1 METGELVGALAQIAF
16 FLNKPTGRSLLGLPS
31 AGNLLLPMSS
41 LLFLRRFLPLLSL
54 LSLMPLLNP
63 PPLFSKPLSLSFF
76 SRALLYYYNYYYYNY
91 YYYNYYYYYLEG
103 DARGSCGRITGKAFA
118 MLYMR
123 DCVVNV

>member
-1 METGELVGALAQIAF
+1 MGKLVGALAQIAF

-76 SRALLYYYNYYYYNY
+76 SRALLSRYYYYYYYNY
-91 YYYNYYYYYLEG
+91 YYYYYLEG
-103 DARGSCGRITGKAFA
+103 DARGSYGRITGKAFA
-118 MLYMR
+118 MLYMC

>member
-16 FLNKPTGRSLLGLPS
+16 FQNRPTGRSLLGLPS

-76 SRALLYYYNYYYYNY
+76 SRALLSRYYYYN
-91 YYYNYYYYYLEG
+91 YYYYLEG
-103 DARGSCGRITGKAFA
+103 DARGSYGRITGKAFA

>member
-1 METGELVGALAQIAF
+1 MGKLVGALAQIAF
-16 FLNKPTGRSLLGLPS
+16 FQNRPTGRSLIGLPS

-76 SRALLYYYNYYYYNY
+76 SRALLSRYYYYNY

-103 DARGSCGRITGKAFA
+103 DERGS
-118 MLYMR
+118 
-123 DCVVNV
+123 

>member
-16 FLNKPTGRSLLGLPS
+16 FQNRPTGRSLLGLPS

-76 SRALLYYYNYYYYNY
+76 SRALLSRYYYYNY
-91 YYYNYYYYYLEG
+91 YYNYYYLEG
-103 DARGSCGRITGKAFA
+103 DARGSYGRITGKAFA

>member
-16 FLNKPTGRSLLGLPS
+16 FQNRPTGRSLLGLPS

-54 LSLMPLLNP
+54 MPLLNP

-76 SRALLYYYNYYYYNY
+76 SRALLSRYYYYN
-91 YYYNYYYYYLEG
+91 
-103 DARGSCGRITGKAFA
+103 IIIII
-118 MLYMR
+118 
-123 DCVVNV
+123 

>member
-1 METGELVGALAQIAF
+1 MGKLVGALAQIAF
-16 FLNKPTGRSLLGLPS
+16 FLNEPTGRSLLGLPS
-31 AGNLLLPMSS
+31 AGNLLLPISS
-41 LLFLRRFLPLLSL
+41 LLCLRRFLPL

-76 SRALLYYYNYYYYNY
+76 SRALLSRYYYYNY
-91 YYYNYYYYYLEG
+91 YYYNYYYYYYLEG
-103 DARGSCGRITGKAFA
+103 DARGSYGRITGKAFA

>member
-41 LLFLRRFLPLLSL
+41 LLCLRRFLPLLSL
-54 LSLMPLLNP
+54 LSLLPLLNP
-63 PPLFSKPLSLSFF
+63 PPRFSKPLFLSFF
-76 SRALLYYYNYYYYNY
+76 SRALLSRYYYYNY
-91 YYYNYYYYYLEG
+91 YYNYYYLEG
-103 DARGSCGRITGKAFA
+103 DARGSYGRITGKAFA
-118 MLYMR
+118 MLYMC

>member
-1 METGELVGALAQIAF
+1 MGKLVGALAQIAF
-16 FLNKPTGRSLLGLPS
+16 FQNRPTGRSLLGLPS

-41 LLFLRRFLPLLSL
+41 LLCLRRFLPLLSL

-63 PPLFSKPLSLSFF
+63 PPLFSKPLFLSFF
-76 SRALLYYYNYYYYNY
+76 SRALLSRYYYYN
-91 YYYNYYYYYLEG
+91 YYYLEG
-103 DARGSCGRITGKAFA
+103 DARGSYGRITGKAFA

>member
-1 METGELVGALAQIAF
+1 MGKLVGALAQIAF
-16 FLNKPTGRSLLGLPS
+16 FQNRPTGRSLLGLPS

-41 LLFLRRFLPLLSL
+41 LLCLRRFLPLLSL

-76 SRALLYYYNYYYYNY
+76 SRALLSRYYYYNY
-91 YYYNYYYYYLEG
+91 YYNYYYLEG
-103 DARGSCGRITGKAFA
+103 DARGSYGRITGKAFA

>member
-103 DARGSCGRITGKAFA
+103 DARGSYGRITGKAFA

-123 DCVVNV
+123 DCVVNF

>member
-31 AGNLLLPMSS
+31 AGNLLLPISS
-41 LLFLRRFLPLLSL
+41 LLCLRRFLPLLSL
-54 LSLMPLLNP
+54 LSLLNP

-91 YYYNYYYYYLEG
+91 YYYLEG
-103 DARGSCGRITGKAFA
+103 DARGSYGRITGKAFA
-118 MLYMR
+118 MLYMC